1 MYRFLKYNIGSA
13 SIDISGRIK
22 ECDEVYIHARN
33 EDFSYVLK
41 DLNFS
46 FDTPGLLSEGDHVA
60 IELEGRI
67 RFFGLI
73 ETIDP
78 NADSG
83 LFDCKAINHISA
95 LKEIYSEDLDKTY
108 QYVAE
113 LWWYKADKTKIV
125 LRQWSLSEF
134 LKASFSHSI
143 FGKVFAIELSIPI
156 SLSGYS
162 IDEQAVKL
170 SGLNVYEIL
179 NKIGLLT
186 GMVWEYKN
194 ETTISVKI
202 YPDPDPADPLSSF
215 NAMLNADL
223 PLDNYVN
230 EDISRK
236 RKERNKRTVVVRHKW
251 KGCMTEYYGGS
262 YLPVWSIS
270 KSPIANK
277 PMIELSKYGKPGYT
291 NEVPLRHTVHLQYTF
306 CRITLTGTGVYD
318 GIWVYWN
325 MGNPQTLLPDERGYF
340 KYVNLGNS
348 SLPDYAYIDTHILLE
363 TNWNTSHTNTG
374 LAKVFPRQGVD
385 IEYEEVVT
393 VGSQDKV
400 VITIPDHLFI
410 HGEIDTYP
418 YSSYWFQMLHKH
430 NILLRR
436 YHHALNQYNHTIT
449 RKTAIVEDFTEMPEK
464 FYVSYSFNPGT
475 LTKKVIQ
482 NTFEE

>member
-1 MYRFLKYNIGSA
+1 MYKFLKYNIGSA
-13 SIDISGRIK
+13 SVNISGRIK
-22 ECDEVYIHARN
+22 ECDEIYIHARN

-83 LFDCKAINHISA
+83 LFDCKAINFISA

-113 LWWYKADKTKIV
+113 LWWYKQDKTKIF

-134 LKASFSHSI
+134 LKASFTHSI

-156 SLSGYS
+156 SLGSYS

-186 GMVWEYKN
+186 GMLWEYKN

-251 KGCMTEYYGGS
+251 KRSLTEYYGDAH
-262 YLPVWSIS
+262 LPVWSIA
-270 KSPIANK
+270 KAPVENQ
-277 PMIELSKYGKPGYT
+277 PMIEISKYGKPGYAQ
-291 NEVPLRHTVHLQYTF
+291 EVDLMYAIQNTTTGRVTLSGTGAYDGTWIRYYDGYTLPNGE
-306 CRITLTGTGVYD
+306 RGVYD
-318 GIWVYWN
+318 FVRKSD
-325 MGNPQTLLPDERGYF
+325 T
-340 KYVNLGNS
+340 S
-348 SLPDYAYIDTHILLE
+348 IDPLYSHTHIRLA
-363 TNWNTSHTNTG
+363 TTWTTSHTNTG
-374 LAKVFPRQGVD
+374 LAKMKTWGDF
-385 IEYEEVVT
+385 EYEHIVT
-393 VGSQDKV
+393 AGSPDKV
-400 VITIPDHLFI
+400 TITMPDHLFI
-410 HGEIDTYP
+410 NMGWTYMP
-418 YSSYWFQMLHKH
+418 EYWYWFNFIQQADIIKS
-430 NILLRR
+430 R
-436 YHHALNQYNHTIT
+436 YHSALNQYNHTIT
-449 RKTAIVEDFTEMPEK
+449 RKTATVEDFTDMPEK
-464 FYVSYSFNPGT
+464 LYVSHSFDPAT